1 MPTEDADESAE
12 VDQQSEMLSGSSA
25 GKRANAGPGQEP
37 KISRR
42 NLRGAAGKTTD
53 ADEPAETLAVWP
65 LDEVQKAA
73 LGRMLGLINETGRD
87 QPVG

>member
-1 MPTEDADESAE
+1 MPTEDADEPAE
-12 VDQQSEMLSGSSA
+12 VDQQTEMPFGSSVR
-25 GKRANAGPGQEP
+25 KRANAGPDREP

-87 QPVG
+87 QPVR